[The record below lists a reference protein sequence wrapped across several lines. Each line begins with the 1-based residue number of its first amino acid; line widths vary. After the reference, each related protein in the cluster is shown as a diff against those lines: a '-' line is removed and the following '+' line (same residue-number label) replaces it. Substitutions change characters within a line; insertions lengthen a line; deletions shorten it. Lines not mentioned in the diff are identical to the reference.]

1 MAQLKTI
8 ARFQFCAHL
17 KLGIISLVFFSRTR
31 VKRKITFKSFFFNN
45 YLFSRFYF
53 KLHVSL
59 GLACAK
65 QANFLANY
73 AQRALMECR
82 LLRFLCDNI
91 ITFYFLTFTRL
102 PFKLNVCSSVS
113 YRGDIPYFHMFST
126 QVLSAQ
132 KPQLQAIRKICCSPT
147 RETNTCHNFAP
158 LLTPR
163 FDTCFGFSVSYF
175 KKATVHD

>member
-113 YRGDIPYFHMFST
+113 YRGDIPYFHVQHAST
-126 QVLSAQ
+126 FCTETPVASNKKDLLL
-132 KPQLQAIRKICCSPT
+132 PDT
-147 RETNTCHNFAP
+147 RNKHMP
-158 LLTPR
+158 
-163 FDTCFGFSVSYF
+163 
-175 KKATVHD
+175 